1 MRFRSIAVATLLS
14 FAAVGSARAQTTP
27 QNSQCTGNAADVCQ
41 QALDLVS
48 YMVPQLGV
56 SITGGNVTLGQGG
69 SLGGLPHFTIGLR
82 ANVLSGAVPNIQ
94 SPTVGATATR
104 RNPYPTSKTPFGL
117 PALDAS
123 VGLFKGVPLGMTN
136 VGGVDLLLSM
146 SYIPK
151 ISKDATSS
159 SVSVEPNSSTQIGY
173 GVRVGLLQESLVV
186 PGVAFS
192 YFKRDLPTTSITGTF
207 TQVGTNDTLA
217 VNNMAVKTNAW
228 RLTASKSLILFTIA
242 AGVGGD
248 SYDTK
253 AGVHAG
259 LHHTVPLVVNSTSDV
274 SFARKMTRTNYFAD
288 LGMNILLL
296 KIVGEIGMVSGG
308 SMPTY
313 NVFSTAADASH
324 VYGSVGLRLG
334 F

>member
-1 MRFRSIAVATLLS
+1 MRFRSIAVASLLS
-14 FAAVGSARAQTTP
+14 FAAAGSARAQTTP
-27 QNSQCTGNAADVCQ
+27 QDPSCTGNAADVCQ
-41 QALDLVS
+41 QAMDLIS

-69 SLGGLPHFTIGLR
+69 ALGGLPHFTIGLR
-82 ANVLSGAVPNIQ
+82 ANVLSGAVPSLQ
-94 SPTVGATATR
+94 TPSFGATATR
-104 RNPYPTSKTPFGL
+104 RNPYPTSSTPFGL
-117 PALDAS
+117 PAIDAS
-123 VGLFKGVPLGMTN
+123 VGLFKGVPLGLTN

-151 ISKDATSS
+151 ISKDAGSS
-159 SVSVEPNSSTQIGY
+159 SIKIDPNSSTQIGY

-207 TQVGTNDTLA
+207 TTTVPIVNDTLA
-217 VNNMAVKTNAW
+217 VNNMSVKTNAW
-228 RLTASKSLILFTIA
+228 RLTASKSLILFTLA

-253 AGVHAG
+253 AGVHSG
-259 LHHTVPLVVNSTSDV
+259 LHHTPGGTATSDV

-313 NVFSTAADASH
+313 NVFSTAADASR